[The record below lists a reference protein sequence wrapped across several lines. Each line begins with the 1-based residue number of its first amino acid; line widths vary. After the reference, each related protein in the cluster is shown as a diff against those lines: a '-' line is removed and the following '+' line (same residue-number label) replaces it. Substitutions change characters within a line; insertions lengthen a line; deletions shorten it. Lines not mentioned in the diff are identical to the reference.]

1 MVVPVCLTAA
11 MVLDATAGGYRDL
24 PLITISSTDPGA
36 YRLRQ
41 QDAMAAL
48 STRGRHIMASQS
60 GHWIPLDQP
69 QVVIDA
75 ISEVVAA
82 ARA

>member
-1 MVVPVCLTAA
+1 M
-11 MVLDATAGGYRDL
+11 AT
-24 PLITISSTDPGA
+24 
-36 YRLRQ
+36 
-41 QDAMAAL
+41 L

-75 ISEVVAA
+75 VKEVVTA
-82 ARA
+82 ARS